1 MKTKAQLQASV
12 LTGISSLFACKD
24 GFTTAAAQ
32 TGTGKVLTLDET
44 KMCEFPCSEDSGF
57 SYNEGTP
64 TTDGHKIHGLGVY
77 WSSKM
82 TPGDT
87 AIAIEIPCHDTDI
100 LEFCGFT
107 SVDLTATGTGTV
119 FSGKTFTGKTFSGTR
134 KAVILG
140 LLALDDTEQNAFF
153 VKKAKLM
160 ASVVFDGSNK
170 PLCVALNGTI
180 QGGADADALAVLAI
194 TPTPSGGD

>member
-12 LTGISSLFACKD
+12 LTGISSLFAMKG
-24 GFTTAAAQ
+24 GFS
-32 TGTGKVLTLDET
+32 GTSNITLDES

-57 SYNEGTP
+57 NYSEGTP
-64 TTDGHKIHGLGVY
+64 TTDGFKVHGLGVY
-77 WSSKM
+77 WTSKM

-87 AIAIEIPCHDTDI
+87 EITIEIPCHDTDI
-100 LEFCGFT
+100 LTFCGFT
-107 SVDLTATGTGTV
+107 SADLTIAGAQDGTV
-119 FSGKTFTGKTFSGTR
+119 FKGKTYSGKVFSGIR

-140 LLALDDTEQNAFF
+140 LFALDDTEENAFF

-170 PLCVALNGTI
+170 PLCVTLTGSI
-180 QGGADADALAVLAI
+180 HEGAAADALGVLTLQAE
-194 TPTPSGGD
+194 

>member
-1 MKTKAQLQASV
+1 MKTKSELQAHV
-12 LTGISSLFACKD
+12 LSGISSLFAMKG
-24 GFTTAAAQ
+24 GFTTTAA
-32 TGTGKVLTLDET
+32 TGSGASGTTLELDEAN
-44 KMCEFPCSEDSGF
+44 MCEFPCSEDSGF
-57 SYNEGTP
+57 NYNEGTP
-64 TTDGHKIHGLGVY
+64 TTDGHKIHGLGVF

-87 AIAIEIPCHDTDI
+87 EIAVGIPCHDTNI

-107 SVDLTATGTGTV
+107 PADLTVKGKTDGTV
-119 FSGKTFTGKTFSGTR
+119 FKGKTFKGKAFSGIR

-140 LLALDDTEQNAFF
+140 LFALDDTEANAFF

-170 PLCVALNGTI
+170 PLCVTLNGTI
-180 QGGADADALAVLAI
+180 QEGAAADALAVLELSA
-194 TPTPSGGD
+194 

>member
-1 MKTKAQLQASV
+1 MKTKSQLQAHV
-12 LTGISSLFACKD
+12 LTGISSLFAMKG
-24 GFTTAAAQ
+24 GFVTAPAGEGESGYTA
-32 TGTGKVLTLDET
+32 TLDET

-64 TTDGHKIHGLGVY
+64 TTDGFKIHGLGVF
-77 WSSKM
+77 WTSKM

-87 AIAIEIPCHDTDI
+87 EITIEIPCHDTDI
-100 LEFCGFT
+100 LDYCGFT
-107 SVDLTATGTGTV
+107 ASDLTVSGSGTV
-119 FSGKTFTGKTFSGTR
+119 FNGKTFKGKTFSGLR

-140 LLALDDTEQNAFF
+140 LFALDDTEQNAFF

-170 PLCVALNGTI
+170 PLCVTLTGSI
-180 QGGADADALAVLAI
+180 QEGAAVDALAVVELQSA
-194 TPTPSGGD
+194 

>member
-1 MKTKAQLQASV
+1 MKTKSELQAHV
-12 LTGISSLFACKD
+12 LTGISSLFAMKG
-24 GFTTAAAQ
+24 GFTTTSA
-32 TGTGKVLTLDET
+32 GEGKGSTITLDET

-57 SYNEGTP
+57 NYNEGTP
-64 TTDGHKIHGLGVY
+64 TTDGHKIHGLGVF

-87 AIAIEIPCHDTDI
+87 EIAIEIPCHDTDI
-100 LEFCGFT
+100 LDFCGFT
-107 SVDLTATGTGTV
+107 TSDLEIKGNTTGTV
-119 FSGKTFTGKTFSGTR
+119 FKGKTFKGKTFSGIR

-140 LLALDDTEQNAFF
+140 LFALDDTEENAFF

-170 PLCVALNGTI
+170 PLCVVLNGTI
-180 QGGADADALAVLAI
+180 QEGAAADALAVLELAA
-194 TPTPSGGD
+194 

>member
-1 MKTKAQLQASV
+1 MKTKSQLQAHV
-12 LTGISSLFACKD
+12 LTGISSLFAMKG
-24 GFTTAAAQ
+24 GFTTTESEGAYAA
-32 TGTGKVLTLDET
+32 TLDET

-64 TTDGHKIHGLGVY
+64 TTDGFKIHGLGVF
-77 WSSKM
+77 WTSKM

-87 AIAIEIPCHDTDI
+87 EIAVEIPCHDTEI
-100 LEFCGFT
+100 LDFCGFT
-107 SVDLTATGTGTV
+107 ASDLTVSGSGTV
-119 FSGKTFTGKTFSGTR
+119 FNGKTFKGKTFSGLR

-140 LLALDDTEQNAFF
+140 LFALDDTETNAFF

-170 PLCVALNGTI
+170 PLCVALTGSI
-180 QGGADADALAVLAI
+180 HEGAAVDALAVVELQSA
-194 TPTPSGGD
+194 

>member
-12 LTGISSLFACKD
+12 LTGISSLFAMKG
-24 GFTTAAAQ
+24 GFSGTTNI
-32 TGTGKVLTLDET
+32 TLDES

-57 SYNEGTP
+57 NYSEGTP
-64 TTDGHKIHGLGVY
+64 TTDGFKVHGLGVY
-77 WSSKM
+77 WTSKM

-87 AIAIEIPCHDTDI
+87 EITIEIPCHDTEI

-107 SVDLTATGTGTV
+107 SADLTIAGAQDGTTFKGKTYSGKV
-119 FSGKTFTGKTFSGTR
+119 FSGIR

-140 LLALDDTEQNAFF
+140 LFALDDTEENAFF

-170 PLCVALNGTI
+170 PLCVTLTGSI
-180 QGGADADALAVLAI
+180 HEGAAADALGVL
-194 TPTPSGGD
+194 TLQSE

>member
-1 MKTKAQLQASV
+1 MKTKSQLQAHV
-12 LTGISSLFACKD
+12 LTGISSLFAMKG
-24 GFTTAAAQ
+24 GFVTAAAGEGESGY
-32 TGTGKVLTLDET
+32 TATLDET

-64 TTDGHKIHGLGVY
+64 TTDGFKIHGLGVF
-77 WSSKM
+77 WTSKM

-87 AIAIEIPCHDTDI
+87 EITVEIPCHDTEI

-107 SVDLTATGTGTV
+107 ASDLTVSGSGTV
-119 FSGKTFTGKTFSGTR
+119 FNGKTFKGKTFSGLR

-140 LLALDDTEQNAFF
+140 LFALDDTEQNAFF

-170 PLCVALNGTI
+170 PLCVTLTGSI
-180 QGGADADALAVLAI
+180 HEGAAVDALAVVELQSA
-194 TPTPSGGD
+194 

>member
-1 MKTKAQLQASV
+1 MKTKSQLQAHV
-12 LTGISSLFACKD
+12 LTGISSLFAMKG
-24 GFTTAAAQ
+24 GFVTAAA
-32 TGTGKVLTLDET
+32 TGEGESGYTATLDET

-64 TTDGHKIHGLGVY
+64 TTDGFKIHGLGVF
-77 WSSKM
+77 WTSKM

-87 AIAIEIPCHDTDI
+87 EITVEIPCHDTEI

-107 SVDLTATGTGTV
+107 ASDLTVSGSGTV
-119 FSGKTFTGKTFSGTR
+119 FNGKTFKGKTFSGLR

-140 LLALDDTEQNAFF
+140 LFALDDTETNAFF

-170 PLCVALNGTI
+170 PLCVALTGSI
-180 QGGADADALAVLAI
+180 HEGAAVDALAVVELQSA
-194 TPTPSGGD
+194 